1 MPHDQPPLAAT
12 AGSLHSNQDPA
23 QPEASKSMRFQ
34 KQTKPQGLVHTR
46 QEQVCLLLEEKGEGR
61 GRKAELEPAGTGTER
76 EGNTS
81 QTVLSLACLRA
92 FRTGQGLRRETR
104 AAGPSA
110 GGRDALREHA
120 RRSGHLCRLLISSQ
134 VLRQGFLRAGAA
146 RQRPST
152 PSARSGFTR
161 PRGRQPASA

>member
-1 MPHDQPPLAAT
+1 MLFCC
-12 AGSLHSNQDPA
+12 AGSLHSNQDAA
-23 QPEASKSMRFQ
+23 QTEANKSMRFQ

-46 QEQVCLLLEEKGEGR
+46 QERVCLLLEEKGEGQ
-61 GRKAELEPAGTGTER
+61 GWKAELEPAGTGTER
-76 EGNTS
+76 EGNPS
-81 QTVLSLACLRA
+81 QTVLSLASLRA
-92 FRTGQGLRRETR
+92 SRAGQDLRRETR
-104 AAGPSA
+104 AAGPSP
-110 GGRDALREHA
+110 GGRGALGEHA

-161 PRGRQPASA
+161 PRGPQPASA